1 MCCCLASASYRRRT
15 VPRPKCVRNKSKST
29 TEDRV
34 GRREEVGVGW
44 NGVGWSGGGQEEKR
58 REERPTASD
67 NWRRLAVDGTER
79 YSLPPPSL
87 LLLYHPL
94 TLLYSTPC
102 DDRPSDR
109 PTDYVMHTSPHPSPC
124 VPPSFVRTNGSIV
137 TGTRTHTRRE
147 RTKATTPALHPTTHP
162 PTLSPHFV
170 SPYTTHTV
178 IPLPFYPPP
187 PSPPGRY
194 KRPTALHRTVLYCTH
209 TQCTMPITQSAK
221 V

>member
-1 MCCCLASASYRRRT
+1 MKVRAGVRVCCCLASASYRRRT

-102 DDRPSDR
+102 DDRPTDRLCDAYLPPPLPLRSPFLRSDER
-109 PTDYVMHTSPHPSPC
+109 INSHRDAH
-124 VPPSFVRTNGSIV
+124 
-137 TGTRTHTRRE
+137 THTQRKNE
-147 RTKATTPALHPTTHP
+147 SNDACASPNHP
-162 PTLSPHFV
+162 PTHPLSSFRLSLHHTHRYT
-170 SPYTTHTV
+170 SP
-178 IPLPFYPPP
+178 LL
-187 PSPPGRY
+187 PSPSLPSW
-194 KRPTALHRTVLYCTH
+194 PL
-209 TQCTMPITQSAK
+209 
-221 V
+221 